1 MECPVCAHFKKA
13 IELAFTALTIAESQ
27 EEAGFNDAGADLE
40 TLMRETETARERHR
54 ILVEKWGAHRAAHV
68 QDALLHME

>member
-27 EEAGFNDAGADLE
+27 EEAGFNDSGADLE
-40 TLMRETETARERHR
+40 TLVHETETARERHR

-68 QDALLHME
+68 QDALLHGG